1 MLVVTFYTA
10 LNNKIVNDMTYVR
23 RGLLMEIFPI
33 QLSKSDHVC
42 MFGVKIDFVALFP
55 PFNTTFE
62 SLPISVSFFPTMR
75 FSSIKQNSRIFGSL
89 APVKYLSG
97 IDYGNLQI
105 DTKKGDKTE
114 QMDMTVLLI
123 SEPTLM
129 PDAQVTVIKNV
140 KPNEDKTIVKNIL
153 DDRVKEI
160 EAASKNDEIEQKTY
174 MNSFIVELEIE
185 NPPEDFNL
193 HLLITPDIDI
203 VSTCI
208 FQ

>member
-1 MLVVTFYTA
+1 
-10 LNNKIVNDMTYVR
+10 
-23 RGLLMEIFPI
+23 
-33 QLSKSDHVC
+33 
-42 MFGVKIDFVALFP
+42 
-55 PFNTTFE
+55 
-62 SLPISVSFFPTMR
+62 
-75 FSSIKQNSRIFGSL
+75 
-89 APVKYLSG
+89 
-97 IDYGNLQI
+97 
-105 DTKKGDKTE
+105 
-114 QMDMTVLLI
+114 MDMTVLLI

-129 PDAQVTVIKNV
+129 PYAQVTVMNNV

-153 DDRVKEI
+153 DDRIKEI
-160 EAASKNDEIEQKTY
+160 EAAGKNDEIEQKTY